1 MGSTKKTVCFYAR
14 QDTHAAVRYID
25 FYVQDIEALEALGYE
40 VRIAIHPWEL
50 FAADLYYVW
59 WWSHA
64 CFPVALASLLGRP
77 VIITGTFNAHL
88 YPNKPRWQKALIEY
102 SLKRAAV
109 NIAVSTLEFDQLL
122 RMFPEANWMY
132 SPHCVNTS
140 EMKPGEGAREEFVC
154 TIAEMTVGN
163 AERKCIPEI
172 IRAIP
177 LVSAQMPDVRFVLA
191 GRIDE
196 PFLRLAKEVG
206 ADRVTSFPGV
216 VTKDEKIRLLQRC
229 KVFLQPS
236 RFEGFGLGILEAM
249 SCGAPVVTSPAGAVP
264 EVVGE
269 AADMVDGASPDRIAE
284 GIIRLLRDSAR
295 RDLLSKNGRDRAVE
309 LFDLPRRKRE
319 VARAVE
325 SASARE

>member
-1 MGSTKKTVCFYAR
+1 MPKKTVCFYAR

-64 CFPVALASLLGRP
+64 CFPVALASFLGKP
-77 VIITGTFNAHL
+77 VIITGTFNVHL
-88 YPNKPRWQKALIEY
+88 YPKKPRWQKALIEY
-102 SLKRAAV
+102 SLRRAAS
-109 NIAVSTLEFDQLL
+109 NIAVSTLEFDQL
-122 RMFPEANWMY
+122 RTMFPEANWMY

-140 EMKPGEGAREEFVC
+140 ELKPGEGARENFVC
-154 TIAEMTVGN
+154 TVAEMTVGN

-177 LVSAQMPDVRFVLA
+177 LVAAQMPDIRFVLA

-206 ADRVTSFPGV
+206 ADRVTTFPGV
-216 VTKDEKIRLLQRC
+216 VTKEEKIRLLQRC

-264 EVVGE
+264 EVVGDGAE
-269 AADMVDGASPDRIAE
+269 MVDGTSPERIAD
-284 GIIRLLRDSAR
+284 GILRLLRDPAR
-295 RDLLSKNGRDRAVE
+295 CEFLGRVGRERAVG

-319 VARAVE
+319 VASAVE
-325 SASARE
+325 SSLAHA

>member
-1 MGSTKKTVCFYAR
+1 M
-14 QDTHAAVRYID
+14 RYID

-64 CFPVALASLLGRP
+64 CFPVALASLLGKP
-77 VIITGTFNAHL
+77 VIITGTFNIHL
-88 YPNKPRWQKALIEY
+88 YPDKPRWQKALIEY
-102 SLKRAAV
+102 SLRRAAS
-109 NIAVSTLEFDQLL
+109 NIAVSTLEYDQL
-122 RMFPEANWMY
+122 RKRFPEARWMY
-132 SPHCVNTS
+132 SPHCVNTA
-140 EMKPGEGAREEFVC
+140 EMKPGDAPRENLVC
-154 TIAEMTVGN
+154 TVAEMTIGN

-177 LVSAQMPDVRFVLA
+177 LVEAQMPEVRFVLA

-206 ADRVTSFPGV
+206 ADRVTTFPGV
-216 VTKDEKIRLLQRC
+216 VTKEEKIRLLQRA
-229 KVFLQPS
+229 KVFLQPT
-236 RFEGFGLGILEAM
+236 RFEGFGLGILEAI

-269 AADMVDGASPDRIAE
+269 GAEMVDGTSPERIAA
-284 GIIRLLRDSAR
+284 GILKLLRDPSHSEH
-295 RDLLSKNGRDRAVE
+295 LGRIGRERAVA

-319 VARAVE
+319 VASAVE
-325 SASARE
+325 SALARS